1 MKTVFICLLLAS
13 QLNSYSQDCKDLPTR
28 YSSSSEAIN
37 RVKNS
42 TFILKDKLPDDK
54 SPKIVSAHYYSCD
67 GEVGYMVYVIGKR
80 ARSYIHTQLPKNIWL
95 EFKNAAS
102 SEAYYESN
110 IRDKYKIDLKKIN
123 PE

>member
-13 QLNSYSQDCKDLPTR
+13 QLNSYSQDCKGLPSK

-42 TFILKDKLPDDK
+42 TFILKDKLPEDK
-54 SPKIVSAHYYSCD
+54 SQKIVSANYYSCD
-67 GEVGYMVYVIGKR
+67 GEYGYMVYVIGKR
-80 ARSYIHTQLPKNIWL
+80 ARSYIHAQVPKNIWL

-102 SEAYYESN
+102 SEAYYDSN
-110 IRDKYKIDLKKIN
+110 IRDKYKLELKQTN
-123 PE
+123 L